1 MKFTFLILFLSLAL
15 CTRPSVAQSTHI
27 MNTNF
32 SDLTSFLQTKMSQN
46 NIVGSSI
53 SVLREGEIVYES
65 QFGFS
70 DLSSKT
76 PVDANSIFHW
86 ASITKTFTGIA
97 IMQLRDQGLLTLDD
111 AVTDY
116 IPELR
121 EVHNVYGSMDD
132 ITIRHLMTHTSGF
145 RNSTWPWSGNKSWHP
160 HEPRHWEQLVA
171 MFPYTEIKFEPGTQW
186 AYSNPGIIF
195 LGRIIEL
202 ITHDDY
208 EYYIEKNILNP
219 LAMSDSYFDRA
230 PAHLLPKL
238 VHSYYLQ
245 EDGQHEP
252 ARFNLD
258 TGITVSNGGLNA
270 PVKDMMKFLRFLL
283 GSSDNSMYEYVL
295 KRSTINEMFEP
306 LIKTSPDGSD
316 APENAGGQFMGLTFF
331 VGSAHNLPLIGH
343 SGNQNGFIAHIYLA
357 PTIHTAY
364 AIAYNTH
371 GKTRALD
378 QDIMDYIVKNYFVKM
393 QKSDE

>member
-1 MKFTFLILFLSLAL
+1 MQFTFPVLLLSLAFYI
-15 CTRPSVAQSTHI
+15 CPAVAQPTHT
-27 MNTNF
+27 MNTKF
-32 SDLTSFLQTKMSQN
+32 SELTSFLQAKMSQN
-46 NIVGSSI
+46 SIVGSSLSI
-53 SVLREGEIVYES
+53 MKEGEIAYES
-65 QFGFS
+65 QFGYAN
-70 DLSSKT
+70 LTTKT
-76 PVDANSIFHW
+76 PVDTNSIFHW
-86 ASITKTFTGIA
+86 ASITKTFTGVA
-97 IMQLRDQGLLTLDD
+97 IMQLRDHGLLSLDD

-121 EVHNVYGSMDD
+121 EVHNIYGSMDD
-132 ITIRHLMTHTSGF
+132 ITIRHLMTHSSGF
-145 RNSTWPWSGNKSWHP
+145 RNPTWPWGGDKPWHP
-160 HEPRHWEQLVA
+160 HEPQHWEQLAA

-219 LAMSDSYFDRA
+219 LGMNNSYFDRA
-230 PAHLLPKL
+230 PAHLLPNL

-245 EDGQHEP
+245 EDGQLES
-252 ARFNLD
+252 ARYNLD

-270 PVKDMMKFLRFLL
+270 PVRDMMNYLQFLL
-283 GSSDNSMYEYVL
+283 GSADESTYKYVL
-295 KRSTINEMFEP
+295 KRSSINEMFEP
-306 LIKTSPDGSD
+306 LIKVAPDGSD

-331 VGSAHNLPLIGH
+331 VGNAHGLPLIGH

-357 PTIHTAY
+357 PTIRTAY

-378 QDIMDYIVKNYFVKM
+378 EEILAYLVPLLNNGD
-393 QKSDE
+393 